1 MKLRH
6 LLLSAILLLGGAVW
20 AASALDAQ
28 RSAVKA
34 GREQVT
40 SLRAEQLS
48 KRSELSK
55 LSSRIEAL
63 KASQQGALLPGSE
76 LDAALKSSQELSA
89 SLTTLAQQLSAR
101 DGELESAQLALLD
114 GLSQELSRLRAEFD
128 RQTDRAARKAT
139 IERMKS
145 VRQERESIRA
155 ALPATRL
162 PAMDAL
168 RPSDDPETLLEQAD
182 LLRDREEKLQ
192 KELKAVEQRLA
203 EKKEEAELDR
213 RVQRF
218 MGEESLFDDQ
228 DRRLRLQR
236 VTESGETRAVPQA
249 PAGSGESGGKTSLSD
264 TSATPTA
271 GAGTPSG
278 TFGGTAGGGSNGTG
292 STGYTGGTQG
302 APPASST
309 SPSVSGSADPS
320 AVKMTTHSE
329 TRPLF
334 GGGGT
339 IATGD
344 EDETNDLEVQRNR
357 IKSLADELKKKAA
370 ELEKKAAQLK

>member
-20 AASALDAQ
+20 AAGALDAQ

-55 LSSRIEAL
+55 VSSRIEAL
-63 KASQQGALLPGSE
+63 KATQQGALLPGSE
-76 LDAALKSSQELSA
+76 LDAALKTSQELST
-89 SLTTLAQQLSAR
+89 SLTTLAQQLSSR
-101 DGELESAQLALLD
+101 DSELESAQLALLD

-128 RQTDRAARKAT
+128 RQTDRGARKAT
-139 IERMKS
+139 IEKMKS

-162 PAMDAL
+162 PSMDAL

-182 LLRDREEKLQ
+182 LLRDREEKLE

-218 MGEESLFDDQ
+218 MGEEALFDDQ

-236 VTESGETRAVPQA
+236 VQETGETRLQA
-249 PAGSGESGGKTSLSD
+249 PTGPGETGAKTSLSD
-264 TSATPTA
+264 TSAATPS
-271 GAGTPSG
+271 AGTPM
-278 TFGGTAGGGSNGTG
+278 GGTAGPGGSNGMGGTG
-292 STGYTGGTQG
+292 STGYTGGTQSPPPNSPT
-302 APPASST
+302 APNIT
-309 SPSVSGSADPS
+309 GSADS
-320 AVKMTTHSE
+320 SSVKMTTHSE